1 MLLSKSP
8 LLSKHFVLSMRA
20 MPIMF
25 PNDVHC
31 SYKHFANAKNFVLG
45 KYFLKKPSYSRAMF
59 SITHVCQERLIK
71 CNLCS
76 EDFDGFYKRYSAH
89 FWQNGSYL

>member
-1 MLLSKSP
+1 
-8 LLSKHFVLSMRA
+8 
-20 MPIMF
+20 MF
-25 PNDVHC
+25 PNDVQ
-31 SYKHFANAKNFVLG
+31 SLG
-45 KYFLKKPSYSRAMF
+45 QMLRTLSLGNIFSLWLKKPSYSRAMF

-76 EDFDGFYKRYSAH
+76 EDFDGFNKRYSAH